1 MTVIRTA
8 RLSLSELTGEES
20 GFIFS
25 LMNSPGWLKF
35 IGDRGIRNLED
46 AENYIRNNTLRSYS
60 ENGFG
65 MYLVKTIQGNTPIG
79 MCGLVKRSFLEH
91 ADIGFA
97 FLPEYNGYGYA
108 FESALAVM
116 DFARTSL
123 GLKKILAIVDPA
135 NQASV
140 RLLEKLDMQW
150 VKDILLPGE
159 ASPLYQFS
167 TVD

>member
-1 MTVIRTA
+1 MTLIHTA
-8 RLSLSELTGEES
+8 RLTLSEFTGEES

-46 AENYIRNNTLRSYS
+46 AENYIRNNTLRGYS

-65 MYLVKTIQGNTPIG
+65 MYLVKTIQGDTAIG
-79 MCGLVKRSFLEH
+79 MCGLVKRSFLDH

-108 FESALAVM
+108 FESAVAVM
-116 DFARTSL
+116 DFARSSL

-135 NQASV
+135 NQPSI
-140 RLLEKLDMQW
+140 RLLGKLGMQRE
-150 VKDILLPGE
+150 KDILFPGE
-159 ASPLYQFS
+159 ESPLYQFS
-167 TVD
+167 TVE